1 VTPLMIAVVLATSI
15 AALTFVVGSVT
26 AERAD
31 VRESLRRLEGYQI
44 QDVRDQEMLA
54 PISERVFTPL
64 LEGLTGVARRFTPA
78 GFGEGIASKL
88 VLAGSPPNL
97 NVDKIL
103 VMKLLG
109 IVSVIL
115 WAPLVIGL
123 GFSGFMAIV
132 AIALLWGASFL
143 YPDVLVNRKIDD
155 RQKEISRKLPDI
167 LDLLVISVEAGLGFE
182 QALDRTCT
190 AVPGA
195 LSDEFRRMLHE
206 IRIGS
211 SRADA
216 LRAMADRTDVSE
228 LRAFI
233 LAMLQAD
240 TFGVSISRLLRAQ
253 ADEMRIRR
261 RLRAQELAQKAPV
274 KMLFP
279 LVFCIFPS
287 IFVVILGPAFIQI
300 SRSLCGRR
308 DGDAHAHASG
318 GDTSARPVVGD
329 DRARACSG
337 ALASRARHGVHRGV
351 RALRLGGRDL
361 EPVRQLVLLAPAD
374 R

>member
-1 VTPLMIAVVLATSI
+1 MIAVVLATSV

-54 PISERVFTPL
+54 PIGERVFTPL
-64 LEGLTGVARRFTPA
+64 LESLTGVARRFTPA
-78 GFGEGIASKL
+78 GFGEGIANKL
-88 VLAGSPPNL
+88 VLAGSPANL
-97 NVDKIL
+97 NVDKVL

-109 IVSVIL
+109 IVSVIV
-115 WAPLVIGL
+115 WAPLVFGL
-123 GFSGFMAIV
+123 KFQGIMALVAIV
-132 AIALLWGASFL
+132 LLWAAAFL
-143 YPDVLVNRKIDD
+143 YPDVLLNRKIDE
-155 RQKEISRKLPDI
+155 RQKEISRKLPDV

-216 LRAMADRTDVSE
+216 LRAMAERTSVPE

-261 RLRAQELAQKAPV
+261 RLKAQEVAQKAPV

-287 IFVVILGPAFIQI
+287 IFVVIIGPAFIQI
-300 SRSLCGRR
+300 SR
-308 DGDAHAHASG
+308 
-318 GDTSARPVVGD
+318 
-329 DRARACSG
+329 
-337 ALASRARHGVHRGV
+337 
-351 RALRLGGRDL
+351 ALRS
-361 EPVRQLVLLAPAD
+361 
-374 R
+374 

>member
-1 VTPLMIAVVLATSI
+1 MTPLMIALVLATAV

-26 AERAD
+26 AERAE
-31 VRESLRRLEGYQI
+31 VRDSLRRLEGYQI

-54 PISERVFTPL
+54 PIGERVFTPL
-64 LEGLTGVARRFTPA
+64 LESLTGIARRFTPA
-78 GFGEGIASKL
+78 GFGEGIANKL
-88 VLAGSPPNL
+88 VLAGSPANL
-97 NVDKIL
+97 NVDKVL

-109 IVSVIL
+109 IVSVIV
-115 WAPLVIGL
+115 WAPLVLALHFQGL
-123 GFSGFMAIV
+123 MALV
-132 AIALLWGASFL
+132 AIALLWGTSFL
-143 YPDVLVNRKIDD
+143 YPDVVLNRKIAD

-211 SRADA
+211 SRAVA
-216 LRAMADRTDVSE
+216 LRAMAERTSVPE

-261 RLRAQELAQKAPV
+261 RLKAQEVAQKAPV

-287 IFVVILGPAFIQI
+287 IFVVIIGPAFIQI
-300 SRSLCGRR
+300 SRSL
-308 DGDAHAHASG
+308 
-318 GDTSARPVVGD
+318 
-329 DRARACSG
+329 
-337 ALASRARHGVHRGV
+337 
-351 RALRLGGRDL
+351 
-361 EPVRQLVLLAPAD
+361 
-374 R
+374 

>member
-1 VTPLMIAVVLATSI
+1 MTPMMIAVVLATSV

-54 PISERVFTPL
+54 PIGERVFTPL
-64 LEGLTGVARRFTPA
+64 LESLTGVARRFTPA
-78 GFGEGIASKL
+78 GFGEGIANKL
-88 VLAGSPPNL
+88 VLAGSPANL

-109 IVSVIL
+109 IVSVIV
-115 WAPLVIGL
+115 WAPLVLALKFQGI
-123 GFSGFMAIV
+123 MALV

-143 YPDVLVNRKIDD
+143 YPDVLLNRKIAD
-155 RQKEISRKLPDI
+155 RQKEISRKLPDV

-216 LRAMADRTDVSE
+216 LRAMAERTSVPE

-261 RLRAQELAQKAPV
+261 RLKAQEHAQKAPV

-287 IFVVILGPAFIQI
+287 IFVVIIGPAFIQI
-300 SRSLCGRR
+300 SRSL
-308 DGDAHAHASG
+308 
-318 GDTSARPVVGD
+318 
-329 DRARACSG
+329 
-337 ALASRARHGVHRGV
+337 
-351 RALRLGGRDL
+351 
-361 EPVRQLVLLAPAD
+361 
-374 R
+374 